1 MYLEEIWIE
10 NFGRKLY
17 LEESICGDEFE
28 DKDLLIYLSAIGR
41 VKFEEIYLESTQI
54 EIEIIP

>member
-1 MYLEEIWIE
+1 M
-10 NFGRKLY
+10 
-17 LEESICGDEFE
+17 EESICGDEFE

-54 EIEIIP
+54 KIEIIP